1 VNEEILKDFLNFSS
15 GSPHEVDSIVQLL
28 MRVLVIEDDRKAARL
43 LAKGLQEERFIVDV
57 AHSGEA
63 GDEMASVNDYDVIVL
78 DWLLPDRDGIV
89 VCRDLRKRGISTPIL
104 MLTARDSLEDRVTGL
119 NTGADD
125 YLTKPFGFSE
135 LLARIRA
142 LLRRSDLTRSV
153 VLRVADLSLDPL
165 SHRVTRGGVPISLT
179 PKEYA
184 ILEVLMRH
192 AGEVVSRASLA
203 ERVWEAEPETLTNL
217 LDVHVSHLRRKI
229 DVEGRPQL
237 LHTVRGGGYLVRP
250 SGA

>member
-1 VNEEILKDFLNFSS
+1 MLGYAQFISR
-15 GSPHEVDSIVQLL
+15 
-28 MRVLVIEDDRKAARL
+28 MRILVIEDDRKAARL
-43 LAKGLQEERFIVDV
+43 LAEGLQEERFVVDV

-78 DWLLPDRDGIV
+78 DWVLPDRDGII
-89 VCRDLRKRGISTPIL
+89 VCRDLRERGISTPIL

-135 LLARIRA
+135 LLARIHA
-142 LLRRSDLTRSV
+142 LLRRSDSTRPV
-153 VLRVADLSLDPL
+153 VLRVADLTLDPL
-165 SHRVTRGGVPISLT
+165 SHRVMRGGVAISLT
-179 PKEYA
+179 PKEYV

-192 AGEVVSRASLA
+192 PGEVVSRAALA
-203 ERVWEAEPETLTNL
+203 ERVWDVEPETLSNL

-229 DVEGRPQL
+229 DAERRPPL
-237 LHTVRGGGYLVRP
+237 LHTVRGGGYMIGP
-250 SGA
+250 SDP

>member
-1 VNEEILKDFLNFSS
+1 
-15 GSPHEVDSIVQLL
+15 
-28 MRVLVIEDDRKAARL
+28 MRILVIEDDRKAARL
-43 LAKGLQEERFIVDV
+43 LAEGLQEERFVVDV

-78 DWLLPDRDGIV
+78 DWVLPDRDGIL
-89 VCRDLRKRGISTPIL
+89 VCRDLRERGISTPIL

-135 LLARIRA
+135 LLARIHA
-142 LLRRSDLTRSV
+142 LLRRSDSTRPV
-153 VLRVADLSLDPL
+153 VLRVADLTLDPL
-165 SHRVTRGGVPISLT
+165 SHRVMRGGVAISLT
-179 PKEYA
+179 PKEYV

-192 AGEVVSRASLA
+192 PGEVVSRAALA
-203 ERVWEAEPETLTNL
+203 ERVWDVEPETLSNL

-229 DVEGRPQL
+229 DAERRPPL
-237 LHTVRGGGYLVRP
+237 LHTVRGGGYRIGP
-250 SGA
+250 SDP

>member
-1 VNEEILKDFLNFSS
+1 
-15 GSPHEVDSIVQLL
+15 
-28 MRVLVIEDDRKAARL
+28 MRILVIEDDRKAARL
-43 LAKGLQEERFIVDV
+43 LAEGLQEERFVVDV

-78 DWLLPDRDGIV
+78 DWVLPDRDGIL
-89 VCRDLRKRGISTPIL
+89 VCRDLRERGISTPIL

-135 LLARIRA
+135 LLARIHA
-142 LLRRSDLTRSV
+142 LLRRSDSTRPV
-153 VLRVADLSLDPL
+153 VLRVADLTLDPL
-165 SHRVTRGGVPISLT
+165 SHRVMRGGVAISLT
-179 PKEYA
+179 PKEYV

-192 AGEVVSRASLA
+192 PGEVVSRAALA
-203 ERVWEAEPETLTNL
+203 ERVWDVEPETLSNL

-229 DVEGRPQL
+229 DVERRPPL
-237 LHTVRGGGYLVRP
+237 LQTVRGGGYMIGPLDP
-250 SGA
+250 

>member
-1 VNEEILKDFLNFSS
+1 MRIL
-15 GSPHEVDSIVQLL
+15 I
-28 MRVLVIEDDRKAARL
+28 IEDDRKAARL
-43 LAKGLQEERFIVDV
+43 LARGLQEERFIVDV

-78 DWLLPDRDGIV
+78 DWVMPDRNGIV
-89 VCRDLRKRGISTPIL
+89 VCRDLRERGISTPIL

-135 LLARIRA
+135 LLARIHA
-142 LLRRSDLTRSV
+142 LLRRRSDSTRSV
-153 VLRVADLSLDPL
+153 LLRVADLTLDPL
-165 SHRVTRGGVPISLT
+165 SHRVTRGSVPISLT

-192 AGEVVSRASLA
+192 PGEAVSRASLA
-203 ERVWEAEPETLTNL
+203 ERVWEAEPATLSNL

-229 DVEGRPQL
+229 DVEHQPQL
-237 LHTVRGGGYLVRP
+237 LHTVRGGGYMVGP
-250 SGA
+250 SDP

>member
-1 VNEEILKDFLNFSS
+1 
-15 GSPHEVDSIVQLL
+15 
-28 MRVLVIEDDRKAARL
+28 MRILVIEDDRKAAHL
-43 LAKGLQEERFIVDV
+43 LADGLQEERFIVDV

-78 DWLLPDRDGIV
+78 DWLLPDRDGID
-89 VCRDLRKRGISTPIL
+89 VCGDLRERGISTPIL

-135 LLARIRA
+135 LLARIHA
-142 LLRRSDLTRSV
+142 LLRRSDLTRPV
-153 VLRVADLSLDPL
+153 VLRVADLTLDPL
-165 SHRVTRGGVPISLT
+165 SHRVTRGGVRIGLT

-192 AGEVVSRASLA
+192 AGRVVSRASLA
-203 ERVWEAEPETLTNL
+203 ERVWEVEPEILTNL

-229 DVEGRPQL
+229 DAARTLQL
-237 LHTVRGGGYLVRP
+237 LHTVRGGGYLVGL
-250 SGA
+250 SGS